1 MGDDLGIMSRRFEIR
16 NVGEAREKGKH
27 SHRNVSSEQASIWE
41 EKNWI
46 TMIEISNDFGEQS
59 RLKVDFV

>member
-27 SHRNVSSEQASIWE
+27 SHQNVSCGTSLNLRG
-41 EKNWI
+41 EKL
-46 TMIEISNDFGEQS
+46 DYH
-59 RLKVDFV
+59 D